1 MANLG
6 IFYPGQP
13 LTPVPASSGESNLRS
28 RTNNGNGN
36 EGGLSFAG
44 ALDAARKQ
52 ARQVSFSRHA
62 VERLESRQLDLSEQ
76 DLARLDDTVEKM
88 AQKGAKESLI
98 YMNDIA
104 LVVSVANRKVIT
116 AMDGMSAREN
126 IFTNI
131 DSAAII

>member
-6 IFYPGQP
+6 IFYTGQP
-13 LTPVPASSGESNLRS
+13 LIPVPAASGESNLRS
-28 RTNNGNGN
+28 RTSESRN
-36 EGGLSFAG
+36 ESGLSFAG
-44 ALDAARKQ
+44 ALDAARKH

>member
-6 IFYPGQP
+6 IFYTGQP
-13 LTPVPASSGESNLRS
+13 LIPVPASTGESSLRS
-28 RTNNGNGN
+28 RTAGNES

-52 ARQVSFSRHA
+52 AKQVSFSRHA

-76 DLARLDDTVEKM
+76 DLAKLDDTVDKM
-88 AQKGAKESLI
+88 ARKGAKESLI
-98 YMNDIA
+98 YMHDIA

>member
-6 IFYPGQP
+6 IFYTGQP
-13 LTPVPASSGESNLRS
+13 LIPVPASAGESNLRS
-28 RTNNGNGN
+28 RI
-36 EGGLSFAG
+36 GGKAGESGQSFAI
-44 ALDAARKQ
+44 ALDEARKQ
-52 ARQVSFSRHA
+52 VKQVSFSRHA

-76 DLARLDDTVEKM
+76 DLAKLDDTVEKM
-88 AQKGAKESLI
+88 AHKGARESLI
-98 YMNDIA
+98 YLNDIA

-116 AMDGMSAREN
+116 AMDGSSAREN